1 VAQTNLRTNSWPRS
15 LLDRPGR
22 VVELRGVILQSDA
35 VDVLG
40 AWIIRPV
47 ETLDMYLAGLGRSP
61 GSPPLAMHAG
71 LHVVLEDGREFV
83 VEQLFGTPREDFVDG
98 LNWTPL
104 ETFKARDHE
113 GWDVTVPATAF
124 RQVDEDIVK
133 EAVSFLNQIEGRP
146 FFGEDCTTFIE
157 RTFGKRRLFGDSP
170 TAQALGFGMR
180 VGDPALA
187 LLKPD
192 ARLDRHAERLLR
204 ADFLRALPDPTTRW
218 DSPNGYLWIR
228 HVALGLVLTCI
239 AAIGVGGYL
248 KKRSNRT
255 SAPSQ

>member
-1 VAQTNLRTNSWPRS
+1 MAQTNLRSNSLPPS

-22 VVELRGVILQSDA
+22 VVELRGIVLQSDA
-35 VDVLG
+35 VSVLG

-47 ETLDMYLAGLGRSP
+47 ETLDMYFAGLGRSP
-61 GSPPLAMHAG
+61 ESPPLAMHAG

-113 GWDVTVPATAF
+113 GGWDVTVPATAF
-124 RQVDEDIVK
+124 REVDEDIVK
-133 EAVSFLNQIEGRP
+133 EVVEFLNQIQGRP

-157 RTFGKRRLFGDSP
+157 RAFGKRRMFGDSP
-170 TAQALGFGMR
+170 TAQALGLGMR

-187 LLKPD
+187 LLKPT
-192 ARLDRHAERLLR
+192 AHLDRQAERFLR

-228 HVALGLVLTCI
+228 RVVLTLMLVW
-239 AAIGVGGYL
+239 AAVIGVGSYL
-248 KKRSNRT
+248 KRKPKPR
-255 SAPSQ
+255 

>member
-1 VAQTNLRTNSWPRS
+1 MAQTNLRTNTLPRS

-35 VDVLG
+35 VNVLG

-47 ETLDMYLAGLGRSP
+47 ETLDMYFAGLGRSQ

-124 RQVDEDIVK
+124 RQVNEEVVK
-133 EAVSFLNQIEGRP
+133 DVVAFLNQIQGRP

-157 RTFGKRRLFGDSP
+157 RAFGKRRMFGDSP

-187 LLKPD
+187 LLKPT
-192 ARLDRHAERLLR
+192 AQLDRQAERLLR
-204 ADFLRALPDPTTRW
+204 ADFLRALPDPTARW
-218 DSPNGYLWIR
+218 DSPNGHLWIR
-228 HVALGLVLTCI
+228 RIALGLMLIC
-239 AAIGVGGYL
+239 AAVIGVRSYL
-248 KKRSNRT
+248 KK
-255 SAPSQ
+255 PKPL